1 MMSSSKRKQ
10 SSAVSSIQSLCN
22 ADAILTFKMKPTR
35 LLLTLA
41 TLVLLC
47 SCASSGR
54 KVIATK
60 HTILHQSTVVAE
72 YPVTVPDSIKKEN

>member
-1 MMSSSKRKQ
+1 M
-10 SSAVSSIQSLCN
+10 L
-22 ADAILTFKMKPTR
+22 R
-35 LLLTLA
+35 LLFALA
-41 TLVLLC
+41 PLVLLC
-47 SCASSGR
+47 SCATSGR